1 MDRKQQFLE
10 LLKNCH
16 GRWRAVAR
24 SYAAADAE
32 DLFQEILL
40 QIWRS
45 LEGFRG
51 EAAEKTWCYRVAL
64 NTAMNWSRSAKTRRA
79 RLASH
84 NGSRPS
90 LGPVEASANAES
102 VEVLQGIL
110 AEQTPADRAIL
121 LLLLDDVGYG
131 EMAEIL
137 GTTESALRVRVHR
150 LKQRLRER
158 YKGTFDGF

>member
-1 MDRKQQFLE
+1 
-10 LLKNCH
+10 
-16 GRWRAVAR
+16 
-24 SYAAADAE
+24 
-32 DLFQEILL
+32 
-40 QIWRS
+40 
-45 LEGFRG
+45 
-51 EAAEKTWCYRVAL
+51 
-64 NTAMNWSRSAKTRRA
+64 MNWSRSAKMRRA

-84 NGSRPS
+84 NGNRPA

-121 LLLLDDVGYG
+121 LLLLDDVAYP
-131 EMAEIL
+131 EMAQIL
-137 GTTESALRVRVHR
+137 GTTESTLRVRIHR